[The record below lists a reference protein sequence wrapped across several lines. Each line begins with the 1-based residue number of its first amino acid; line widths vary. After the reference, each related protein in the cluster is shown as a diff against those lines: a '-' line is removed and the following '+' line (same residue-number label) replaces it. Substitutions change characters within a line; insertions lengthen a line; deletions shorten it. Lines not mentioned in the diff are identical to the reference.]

1 MARTIPVFL
10 FCILL
15 GIAYPSRADTI
26 YLKNGRNI
34 DGVIVKEA
42 SDNVELDVGPG
53 KVIFSVSEIE
63 RIDRSQPQELSLM
76 RNKFAEEKQ
85 RAAAL
90 SRQESPRR
98 DDTPGSINLI
108 EQDGH
113 VFVDSVIN
121 GKLRQR
127 LIIDTGATFIVL
139 PYKAVEE
146 LHLDVGKASKLAQLQ
161 LADGRRINAAFVV
174 LDNVKVGQAEVN
186 NVEAVILPQQVQDS
200 GTYNGILG
208 MSFLKR
214 FNFKVD
220 YIRRKLVLERGPVN

>member
-1 MARTIPVFL
+1 M
-10 FCILL
+10 
-15 GIAYPSRADTI
+15 ADTV
-26 YLKNGRNI
+26 YLKNGRSI
-34 DGVIVKEA
+34 DGIIVKEGG
-42 SDNVELDVGPG
+42 DNVELDVGPG

-63 RIDRSQPQELSLM
+63 RIDKSAPQELSLM
-76 RNKFAEEKQ
+76 RNKFAEDKQ

-90 SRQESPRR
+90 SREAAPRR
-98 DDTPGSINLI
+98 EDIPGSINLI

-127 LIIDTGATFIVL
+127 LILDTGATFIVL
-139 PYKAVEE
+139 PYSTAKE
-146 LHLDVGKASKLAQLQ
+146 LRLDAGKASKFAQLQ
-161 LADGRRINAAFVV
+161 LADGSRINAAFVV
-174 LDNVKVGQAEVN
+174 LDSVKVGPAEVN

-200 GTYNGILG
+200 GVYNGILG
-208 MSFLKR
+208 MSFLRR